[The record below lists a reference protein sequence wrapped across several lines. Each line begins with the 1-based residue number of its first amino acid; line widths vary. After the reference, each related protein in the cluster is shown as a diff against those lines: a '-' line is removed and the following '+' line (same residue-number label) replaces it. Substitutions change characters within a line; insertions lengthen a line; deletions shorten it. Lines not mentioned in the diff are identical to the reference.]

1 MEPSYLKLDESGELD
16 RRAEKLYKRLESC
29 ELCPRKC
36 GKNRLAGERG
46 YCKSGKELIISSY
59 NPHFGEEEPLV
70 GRGGSGTI
78 FLTNCNLGC
87 LYCQNYD
94 ISHLGLGK
102 ETSVERAAEMMIEL
116 QSMGCCNINFV
127 TPTHFAPQ
135 LVKAIRVGVEKG
147 LRLPIVWNCGGYESV
162 DVIRS
167 LDGIVDIYMPD
178 MKYGSGEP
186 AKRYSDAPDY
196 FERCKEAVKEMHRQ
210 VGDLRLEDGMA
221 YRGLLIRHLVLPNE
235 LAGSEEILKFVAK
248 EISENSY
255 VNIMSQ
261 YRPEGEAYKYQ
272 ELNRPVTR
280 EEFMKVVSIAKELG
294 LTRGLEQRQLRRFW
308 LWSF

>member
-16 RRAEKLYKRLESC
+16 RRAEKLYKALGSC

-36 GKNRLAGERG
+36 GKNRLAGEKG

-59 NPHFGEEEPLV
+59 NPHFGEEEVLV
-70 GRGGSGTI
+70 GKGGSGTI

-116 QSMGCCNINFV
+116 QSGGCCNVNFV

-135 LVKAIRVGVEKG
+135 LVKAIKVGVENG

-186 AKRYSDAPDY
+186 AKRYSDASDY

-210 VGDLRLEDGMA
+210 VGDLRLDGGIA

-235 LAGSEEILKFVAK
+235 LAGSEEILEFVAK
-248 EISENSY
+248 EISVNSY

-280 EEFMKVVSIAKELG
+280 EEFMKVVSIARELG
-294 LTRGLEQRQLRRFW
+294 LTRGLEQKQLRRFW